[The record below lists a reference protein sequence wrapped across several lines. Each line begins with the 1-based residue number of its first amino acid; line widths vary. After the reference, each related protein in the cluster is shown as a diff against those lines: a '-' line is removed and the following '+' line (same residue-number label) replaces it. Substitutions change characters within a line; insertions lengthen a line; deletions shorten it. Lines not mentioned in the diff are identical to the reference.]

1 MKVASKLRGAFALY
15 IALLA
20 AVLLYH
26 VRTIRLSV
34 ERGHALTATSA
45 RLRAISNDQ
54 VARVAEMNST
64 AEKYLVT
71 RDRGYQDKFVGLATA
86 YGESLDRYKAQRLT
100 EEERARVAPLTSQW
114 SIVEGETRAFVEAAQ
129 SGAPAT
135 TVDDVVTRLEHALDE
150 LQVQTQHMA
159 EAAQAAMTRQL
170 AESERAARS
179 AEGFSWLA
187 AFGALLLSVLLSAL
201 LIGSIVRPLERLTH
215 GTREISAGR
224 FGYRLDE
231 TGRDEF
237 AQVAREFNTMTAR
250 LDELDRMKREFVSN
264 VSHDLKTPLSSMQ
277 ETTEVLLEE
286 LPGPLSDTQRR
297 LLLLN
302 KEGGQRLAGM
312 IGRASCR
319 ERVLDHV

>member
-1 MKVASKLRGAFALY
+1 
-15 IALLA
+15 
-20 AVLLYH
+20 
-26 VRTIRLSV
+26 
-34 ERGHALTATSA
+34 
-45 RLRAISNDQ
+45 
-54 VARVAEMNST
+54 
-64 AEKYLVT
+64 
-71 RDRGYQDKFVGLATA
+71 
-86 YGESLDRYKAQRLT
+86 
-100 EEERARVAPLTSQW
+100 
-114 SIVEGETRAFVEAAQ
+114 
-129 SGAPAT
+129 
-135 TVDDVVTRLEHALDE
+135 VVTRLEHALDE

-312 IGRASCR
+312 IAKLPCSPVTPSVARTPRGPAGGVGDRRSRSRRPTGNCARSPTAKASRRCWTICWR
-319 ERVLDHV
+319 TPSSSRLQMAPCESPWRSRTAR